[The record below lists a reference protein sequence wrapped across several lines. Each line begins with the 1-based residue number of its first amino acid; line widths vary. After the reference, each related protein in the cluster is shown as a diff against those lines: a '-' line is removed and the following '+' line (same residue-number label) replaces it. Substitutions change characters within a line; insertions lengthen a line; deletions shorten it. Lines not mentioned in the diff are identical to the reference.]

1 MAWTIPCFLSG
12 GAALYLAALLF
23 FRQNR
28 GRVYLA
34 LLLMALVTVW
44 IQLTNGFSILFE
56 RQFVFW
62 RQLSLLGEILWPVT
76 VYLVALSFTTHL
88 SLPFQQA
95 HVCRF
100 RMLLAVA
107 IGFGLCVAGFPHLV
121 LATGPEHELVVFQRP
136 WGRVIW
142 GFILVSLILGLSE
155 LEHILRVSRDPLRY
169 QIKFVII
176 GVGGMAAIAIV
187 QASQMLLFAVWQQEY
202 MWMAAMAVLLSV
214 GLIVYGL
221 SRWGQ
226 EDLSQKLFVSPHV
239 LYTSFTFLIV
249 GVYLVGVGLLVAV
262 VRQTDWTMSSALGM
276 LVFFVAGVVLVIGMF
291 SRQVQAELQSF
302 VAKHFYRSKYD
313 YRSKWLELTESFSSC
328 QSVDEILDEF
338 LNILSQTFGAPKVTI
353 WIKFQT
359 DNRFHQVR
367 SVTTGPSNASIPL
380 THPVIAQLGRHG
392 VPTVLSE
399 HATESNDQMTHFM
412 EDTRAVVCVPLQSA
426 SEHLIG
432 FATLSEELHGRPYA
446 RDDLDLL
453 RAMGHH
459 VAMLLTQAKLM
470 DEQRASAE
478 WEAVHKFS
486 AFYLHDLKNLASG
499 LSLVSQN
506 AEMYGHDQ
514 EFQAS
519 AMRTIG
525 KTVQQMMALI
535 GKISIQVKAPKQEI
549 AASFEVRN
557 VNELVSEVV
566 ESLEGVSSNLHV
578 IPGADLP
585 DVSLIPDAFRHV
597 LLNIVMNAQQ
607 ALNNDDGIIEVETKQ
622 EGQHVCVVV
631 KDNGRG
637 IPDSQ
642 LRILFQPFRTTK
654 KKGLGIGLYQ
664 CRQIVQDHGGSM
676 RIDSQEGCGTSV
688 FILLPQVC
696 HPVASLNVSMR

>member
-1 MAWTIPCFLSG
+1 MVVWTIPCFLSG
-12 GAALYLAALLF
+12 GAALFLAALLF
-23 FRQNR
+23 LRR
-28 GRVYLA
+28 KKGRVFPA
-34 LLLMALVTVW
+34 LLSMASVTVW
-44 IQLTNGFSILFE
+44 IQLANGFSILFE

-62 RQLSLLGEILWPVT
+62 RQLSLIGEILWPVT
-76 VYLVALSFTTHL
+76 MYLVALSFTKHL
-88 SLPFQQA
+88 SLPFQQIL
-95 HVCRF
+95 VWRF
-100 RMLLAVA
+100 RALLAVA
-107 IGFGLCVAGFPHLV
+107 VGLALFVIGFPHLV
-121 LATGPEHELVVFQRP
+121 MTTGVEQEAVVFQRP
-136 WGRVIW
+136 WGRLIW
-142 GFILVSLILGLSE
+142 GFILVGLILALSE

-202 MWMAAMAVLLSV
+202 MWMAAIAVLLSI
-214 GLIVYGL
+214 GLIAYGL
-221 SRWGQ
+221 SRWRPQ
-226 EDLSQKLFVSPHV
+226 DFSQKLCQAPHV

-249 GVYLVGVGLLVAV
+249 GVYLLGVGLLVAV

-276 LVFFVAGVVLVIGMF
+276 LLLFVAGVVLVIGLF
-291 SRQVQAELQSF
+291 SRQVQAELQLF

-313 YRSKWLELTESFSSC
+313 YRSQWLELTESFGSC
-328 QSVDEILDEF
+328 QSVEAILDQF
-338 LNILSQTFGAPKVTI
+338 LNILSLTFGAPKVTI
-353 WIKFQT
+353 WIKFQA

-367 SVTTGPSNASIPL
+367 SVTTGPSNASIAI
-380 THPVIAQLGRHG
+380 THPLIDELGHQG
-392 VPTVLSE
+392 VPTVLY
-399 HATESNDQMTHFM
+399 ATGTESNDQMRNFM
-412 EDTRAVVCVPLQSA
+412 EDTRAVVCVPLQST

-432 FATLSEELHGRPYA
+432 FVTLSEELHGRTYG

-535 GKISIQVKAPKQEI
+535 GKLSIQVKDPKQET
-549 AASFEVRN
+549 AALFEVMN
-557 VNELVSEVV
+557 VNEIVSEVV
-566 ESLEGVSSNLHV
+566 DTLEGVSCKPQLFL
-578 IPGADLP
+578 GADIP
-585 DVSLIPDAFRHV
+585 DVSLIPEGFKQVILNV
-597 LLNIVMNAQQ
+597 LMNAQQ
-607 ALNNDDGIIEVETKQ
+607 AIHGEGMIEIETKR
-622 EGQHVCVVV
+622 EGQNVVVVV

-637 IPDSQ
+637 IPEAQ
-642 LRILFQPFRTTK
+642 LRTLFQPFRTTK

-664 CRQIVQDHGGSM
+664 CRQIVQDHGGIM
-676 RIDSQEGCGTSV
+676 RIDSQEGNGTSV
-688 FILLPQVC
+688 SILLPQVC
-696 HPVASLNVSMR
+696 RPVEKVNA

>member
-1 MAWTIPCFLSG
+1 MVVWTIPCFLSG
-12 GAALYLAALLF
+12 GAALFLAALLIL
-23 FRQNR
+23 RRNR
-28 GRVYLA
+28 GRVFLA
-34 LLLMALVTVW
+34 LFSMASVTVW
-44 IQLTNGFSILFE
+44 IQLANGFSILFE
-56 RQFVFW
+56 RQFIFW
-62 RQLSLLGEILWPVT
+62 RQLSLVGEILWPVT
-76 VYLVALSFTTHL
+76 MYLVALSFTKHL
-88 SLPFQQA
+88 SLPFQQIL
-95 HVCRF
+95 VWRF
-100 RMLLAVA
+100 RALLAVA
-107 IGFGLCVAGFPHLV
+107 VVLGLFVIGFPHLV
-121 LATGPEHELVVFQRP
+121 ITPGVEQEAVVFQRP
-136 WGRVIW
+136 WGRLIW
-142 GFILVSLILGLSE
+142 GFILVGLILALSE

-176 GVGGMAAIAIV
+176 GVGGMATIAIV

-202 MWMAAMAVLLSV
+202 MWMAAIAVLLSI

-221 SRWGQ
+221 RRWGP

-276 LVFFVAGVVLVIGMF
+276 LLLFVAGVALVIGMF
-291 SRQVQAELQSF
+291 SRQAQAELQLF

-313 YRSKWLELTESFSSC
+313 YRSQWLELTESFSSC
-328 QSVDEILDEF
+328 QSVEEILDQF
-338 LNILSQTFGAPKVTI
+338 LNILSRTFAAPKVTI
-353 WIKFQT
+353 WIKFQA

-367 SVTTGPSNASIPL
+367 SVTTGPSNASIAI
-380 THPVIAQLGRHG
+380 THPLIDELGQQG
-392 VPTVLSE
+392 VPAVLYS
-399 HATESNDQMTHFM
+399 TETEPNDQIKGFM
-412 EDTRAVVCVPLQSA
+412 EDTRAVVCVPLQST

-432 FATLSEELHGRPYA
+432 FVTLSEELHGRTYG

-525 KTVQQMMALI
+525 KTVQRMMALV
-535 GKISIQVKAPKQEI
+535 GKLSIQIKAPKHET
-549 AASFEVRN
+549 AALFEVMN
-557 VNELVSEVV
+557 VNEIVLEVV
-566 ESLEGVSSNLHV
+566 ETLEGVSCKPQLF
-578 IPGADLP
+578 PGADLP
-585 DVSLIPDAFRHV
+585 DVSLIPDEFKHV
-597 LLNIVMNAQQ
+597 ILNVLMNAQQ
-607 ALNNDDGIIEVETKQ
+607 ALHAEGMIEIETKR
-622 EGQHVCVVV
+622 EGQNVLVVV

-637 IPDSQ
+637 IPESQ
-642 LRILFQPFRTTK
+642 LRTLFQPFRTTK

-664 CRQIVQDHGGSM
+664 CRQIVQDHGGTM
-676 RIDSQEGCGTSV
+676 RIDSQEGHGTKVS
-688 FILLPQVC
+688 ILLPQVC
-696 HPVASLNVSMR
+696 HPVARVNA

>member
-1 MAWTIPCFLSG
+1 MIWTIPCFLSG
-12 GAALYLAALLF
+12 GAALFLAALLL
-23 FRQNR
+23 FRQNK
-28 GRVYLA
+28 GRVFLA
-34 LLLMALVTVW
+34 LLLMAAVTVW
-44 IQLTNGFSILFE
+44 VQLTNGFSVLFE
-56 RQFVFW
+56 HQFVFW

-76 VYLVALSFTTHL
+76 IYLVALSFTKHL
-88 SLPFQQA
+88 SLPFHQLY
-95 HVCRF
+95 VWRF
-100 RMLLAVA
+100 RALLAVA
-107 IGFGLCVAGFPHLV
+107 VGLGLFVAGFPHMV
-121 LATGPEHELVVFQRP
+121 VSAGPEHEVVVFQRP

-155 LEHILRVSRDPLRY
+155 LEHILRVSRDPIRY
-169 QIKFVII
+169 QIKFVVI

-187 QASQMLLFAVWQQEY
+187 QASQMLLFAVWQQES
-202 MWMAAMAVLLSV
+202 MWMAAMAVFLSI

-221 SRWGQ
+221 SRWGP
-226 EDLSQKLFVSPHV
+226 EDLSHKLFVSPHV

-249 GVYLVGVGLLVAV
+249 GVYLVGVGLVVAV

-276 LVFFVAGVVLVIGMF
+276 LVLFVAGVVLVIGMF
-291 SRQVQAELQSF
+291 SRQVQAELQLF

-328 QSVDEILDEF
+328 QSVEEILDEF
-338 LNILSQTFGAPKVTI
+338 LSILSRTFGASKVTI
-353 WIKFQT
+353 WIEFQT

-367 SVTTGPSNASIPL
+367 SVTTGPSNASISM
-380 THPVIAQLGRHG
+380 THPVITQLGHQG
-392 VPTVLSE
+392 VPMVLYAQ
-399 HATESNDQMTHFM
+399 ATETNDQIKSFM

-426 SEHLIG
+426 SEHLMG
-432 FATLSEELHGRPYA
+432 FITLSEELHGRPYG

-459 VAMLLTQAKLM
+459 VAMLLTQVKLM

-525 KTVQQMMALI
+525 KTVQRMMALI
-535 GKISIQVKAPKQEI
+535 GKISLHVKAPKQEP
-549 AASFEVRN
+549 AASFEVMN
-557 VNELVSEVV
+557 VNEIVSDVV
-566 ESLEGVSSNLHV
+566 GTLEGVSCKPQLV
-578 IPGADLP
+578 PGSDLP
-585 DVSLIPDAFRHV
+585 DVSLIPEEFKHV
-597 LLNIVMNAQQ
+597 ILNVLMNAQQ
-607 ALNNDDGIIEVETKQ
+607 AIHDDGIIEIETKQ
-622 EGQHVCVVV
+622 EGQNVLVVI

-637 IPDSQ
+637 IPEAQ
-642 LRILFQPFRTTK
+642 LRTLFQPFRTTK

-664 CRQIVQDHGGSM
+664 CRQIVQDHGGIM
-676 RIDSQEGCGTSV
+676 RIDSQEGRGTSV
-688 FILLPQVC
+688 SILLPQVC
-696 HPVASLNVSMR
+696 RPVASMNVSVR